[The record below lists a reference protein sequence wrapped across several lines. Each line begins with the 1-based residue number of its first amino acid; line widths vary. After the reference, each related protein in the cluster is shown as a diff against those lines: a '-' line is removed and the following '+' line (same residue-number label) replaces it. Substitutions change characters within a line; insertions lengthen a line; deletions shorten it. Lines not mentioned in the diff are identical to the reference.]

1 MQVDAKTKVH
11 ELCERYPY
19 MLDWLVTYNPAF
31 KKLKNPVLYQSVA
44 RAASLEAA
52 ASLADVP
59 LDTFLDDIRKTI
71 AQHEIGTQ
79 EAAGAEPQL
88 TEEDR
93 AERQKVLKKIIHELH
108 EGAPVEKVKARFD
121 ELVRD
126 VDAAEV
132 ATMEQAIIAEGV
144 PVEEVQRLCDVHV
157 SVFKD
162 SLEEQE
168 EETVPEDHPVAA
180 YRRENLAITDITAA
194 LRRRLED
201 LEHAMGEVSGEGQSD
216 ATSREIIADIA
227 TQLESLAQIDVHYAR
242 KENQLS
248 PVLEQHGVE
257 GPTKVMWGIHD
268 DIRSRVKVDRA
279 HASRNDAAGLAASL
293 PDTLQMID
301 DMIYKEE
308 KILFPTSLKVITE
321 EEWEQIAA
329 GDPDIGY
336 AWIEG
341 PSGARGQEAAATW
354 APGAGRSLNP
364 SIPDVRVTG
373 GYLLP
378 LLLGDHLQRGG
389 KQDLLLLI
397 YHVIYHLQGVRQG
410 GGQAG
415 CVVAGGVGPVH
426 LYAGADIIVDAP
438 HDLGRPFH
446 PVLLETGGK
455 LVLLAGIVHV
465 NLGQAL
471 QLSGDIGD
479 DFPAGS
485 VTLPF
490 AGDFSHC
497 VLQVFQ
503 TAPERTRDISN
514 SQVLP
519 AIGGHRVVLGHRF
532 FFLLFQG
539 VLEDADVHVTET
551 LDLLYRYPF
560 GDDGLLHGCHFCSIH
575 ITDQL
580 VEPGLNLL
588 HRRSL
593 VELVDDL
600 LEYLLVFRP
609 SLLCYLWLCTRHFL
623 GPDLMLGNGLSDVVQ
638 EGVQGDVGQGGGR
651 FQARRAG
658 HTLVEDGVF
667 QLLEGR
673 IVGHQPI
680 QHVRVALT

>member
-93 AERQKVLKKIIHELH
+93 AERQKVLKEIIHELH

-242 KENQLS
+242 KENQLF

-268 DIRSRVKVDRA
+268 DIRSRIKVDRA

-354 APGAGRSLNP
+354 APEAGEL
-364 SIPDVRVTG
+364 
-373 GYLLP
+373 LLP
-378 LLLGDHLQRGG
+378 LTTGALRPDQI
-389 KQDLLLLI
+389 DLILRNLPIDLT
-397 YHVIYHLQGVRQG
+397 YVDEDDRVRYYSEG
-410 GGQAG
+410 ER
-415 CVVAGGVGPVH
+415 VF
-426 LYAGADIIVDAP
+426 
-438 HDLGRPFH
+438 RR
-446 PVLLETGGK
+446 T
-455 LVLLAGIVHV
+455 
-465 NLGQAL
+465 
-471 QLSGDIGD
+471 
-479 DFPAGS
+479 PA
-485 VTLPF
+485 
-490 AGDFSHC
+490 
-497 VLQVFQ
+497 
-503 TAPERTRDISN
+503 
-514 SQVLP
+514 
-519 AIGGHRVVLGHRF
+519 AIGREVKNCHPPDSVGKVEKILAEFKAGTKDVAEFWINMGEKFVYIRYFALRDESAQYKGC
-532 FFLLFQG
+532 
-539 VLEDADVHVTET
+539 LE
-551 LDLLYRYPF
+551 
-560 GDDGLLHGCHFCSIH
+560 
-575 ITDQL
+575 
-580 VEPGLNLL
+580 
-588 HRRSL
+588 
-593 VELVDDL
+593 
-600 LEYLLVFRP
+600 
-609 SLLCYLWLCTRHFL
+609 
-623 GPDLMLGNGLSDVVQ
+623 VVQ
-638 EGVQGDVGQGGGR
+638 EASRVRNLTGER
-651 FQARRAG
+651 
-658 HTLVEDGVF
+658 
-667 QLLEGR
+667 R
-673 IVGHQPI
+673 IVDW
-680 QHVRVALT
+680 